1 MDTRQRNDIW
11 VRWDWLWTVIFYASV
26 IIPALLLL
34 MESNGRPD
42 EIWQPLVL
50 TAVLLVWHMLGMKA
64 AHYFAPD
71 WGEKPVYRLIIILG
85 DILLWVMLV
94 SYSPVYYLSL
104 AGLYSQTFRHLQLR
118 YAIIAAIILTI
129 GLIYSQIA
137 DSEQPLSL
145 TSPILWLYIFIG
157 IAGIAFSIWISAII
171 VQSTQRRELITQLE
185 QTQAELAASERREG
199 MLAERQRLAREIH
212 DTLAQG
218 FTSIVMHLEAAEQAL
233 PQDEATVQK
242 HLNQARKTARISLE
256 QARRVVADLRPDL
269 LEQQSLPEALAR
281 AAARWS
287 EESGVACTLTT
298 TGTAVSLHPD
308 IEITLL
314 RATQEAL
321 NNIRKHAQAHAV
333 TITLSY
339 MGDILI
345 LDVQD
350 DGIGINNATPTA
362 PSGGFGLKGMR
373 ERVQQCGG
381 ELLIESE
388 PDEGTTLV
396 VSIPIG
402 EERSME

>member
-1 MDTRQRNDIW
+1 MQHVHRQGLQRGQ
-11 VRWDWLWTVIFYASV
+11 
-26 IIPALLLL
+26 ALLPQRRLQI
-34 MESNGRPD
+34 GQVAQFRPD
-42 EIWQPLVL
+42 VGVGIQALRQFADHAPQLGPLPARL
-50 TAVLLVWHMLGMKA
+50 GLGRRFGAPATAVHELQPH
-64 AHYFAPD
+64 AP
-71 WGEKPVYRLIIILG
+71 
-85 DILLWVMLV
+85 
-94 SYSPVYYLSL
+94 
-104 AGLYSQTFRHLQLR
+104 AQFQT
-118 YAIIAAIILTI
+118 
-129 GLIYSQIA
+129 
-137 DSEQPLSL
+137 
-145 TSPILWLYIFIG
+145 
-157 IAGIAFSIWISAII
+157 
-171 VQSTQRRELITQLE
+171 
-185 QTQAELAASERREG
+185 ELAAEE
-199 MLAERQRLAREIH
+199 ERQRLAREIH